1 MDRERIVQI
10 FLLGSLVLM
19 AYELYR
25 ILQPFL
31 VPVVWAM
38 LLAFIFHPLMLRTE
52 HFMKNR
58 SLAALSITLLV
69 ALVAIIPALWLTTL
83 LAAEA
88 HSLYNEAYALAGQGG
103 FGKVQDIAL
112 HSRIGMAL
120 SRRLNRIH
128 IRLDEELPKLALQTT
143 QFTKDTMVGYVTG
156 TFKNLVTVVIDFGL
170 MLMILFYLL
179 RDGESYYHAFRDMT
193 PLHEDDK
200 HAVFESLR
208 VTLSS
213 VMRGLLVTS
222 LIQGLAIGAGLAITG
237 VPYWA
242 FLSLATAAVGLLPIG
257 GTALIWIPAA
267 AYLAYA
273 SGFIWAAGFVAW
285 CLIVV
290 AVIDNF
296 IKPQLTGRGTGL
308 PTLALFL
315 GIAGGLEAYGLPG
328 LFAGPAVIA
337 VLASLLRAYNKSYN
351 PVQREAA

>member
-1 MDRERIVQI
+1 MDRERIVQL
-10 FLLGSLVLM
+10 FLLGSVGVM

-25 ILQPFL
+25 IIQPFL

-38 LLAFIFHPLMLRTE
+38 LLAFIFHPLMVKAE
-52 HFMKNR
+52 HWSHRR

-69 ALVAIIPALWLTTL
+69 ALVAIVPALWLSTL

-88 HSLYNEAYALAGQGG
+88 RSLYTQAYILSAEGG
-103 FGKVQDIAL
+103 VGKFRDVAM
-112 HSRIGMAL
+112 HSRLGTAASTL
-120 SRRLNRIH
+120 LLRVGVK
-128 IRLDEELPKLALQTT
+128 LDEELPKFALQATRAT
-143 QFTKDTMVGYVTG
+143 SDTMVGYVTG
-156 TFKNLVTVVIDFGL
+156 TFKNLASFVIDFFL

-179 RDGESYYHAFRDMT
+179 RDGEGYYHSLRNMT

-222 LIQGLAIGAGLAITG
+222 LLQGVLIGIGLALTG

-242 FLSLATAAVGLLPIG
+242 FLSLATAIVGLFPIG
-257 GTALIWIPAA
+257 GTALIWVPATL
-267 AYLAYA
+267 YLAYA
-273 SGFIWAAGFVAW
+273 SGWIRALVLLVWCAVA
-285 CLIVV
+285 V
-290 AVIDNF
+290 AVIDNV
-296 IKPQLTGRGTGL
+296 IKPKLTGRGTGL

-315 GIAGGLEAYGLPG
+315 GIAGGLEAYGVPG

-351 PVQREAA
+351 PVQQEAA

>member
-1 MDRERIVQI
+1 MDRERIVQA
-10 FLLGSLVLM
+10 FLLGSLVVM

-38 LLAFIFHPLMLRTE
+38 LLAFIFHPLMVRAE
-52 HFMKNR
+52 HWLHNR
-58 SLAALSITLLV
+58 SLAALSITLVV
-69 ALVAIIPALWLTTL
+69 ALVAIVPALWLSTL

-88 HSLYNEAYALAGQGG
+88 HSLYTQAYALASEGG
-103 FGKVQDIAL
+103 LGKFQDIAL
-112 HSRIGMAL
+112 HSRLGTAISNL
-120 SRRLNRIH
+120 LLRVH
-128 IRLDEELPKLALQTT
+128 IKLEEELPKIALQTT
-143 QFTKDTMVGYVTG
+143 RMTSDTMVGYVTG
-156 TFKNLVTVVIDFGL
+156 TFKNLITFVIDFSL

-179 RDGESYYHAFRDMT
+179 RDGEEYFHAFRDMT

-208 VTLSS
+208 ITLSS

-222 LIQGLAIGAGLAITG
+222 LLQGVMIGAGLAFTG

-242 FLSLATAAVGLLPIG
+242 FLSLATAAFGLFPIG
-257 GTALIWIPAA
+257 GTAVIWIPAVL
-267 AYLAYA
+267 YLLYA
-273 SGFIWAAGFVAW
+273 KGWFWATVLLVW
-285 CLIVV
+285 CSLAV

-315 GIAGGLEAYGLPG
+315 GIAGGLEAYGVPG

-337 VLASLLRAYNKSYN
+337 VLASLLRAYNKTYN
-351 PVQREAA
+351 TVQREAA